1 MLSVVKYQHGR
12 RLRKKKIAILLKKIS
27 QHHTGSLTQ
36 KMQYEHECRGKER
49 PLYLLIY
56 MSLCS
61 FYSGFI
67 FEGLTVVMII
77 HKAEN

>member
-1 MLSVVKYQHGR
+1 
-12 RLRKKKIAILLKKIS
+12 
-27 QHHTGSLTQ
+27 
-36 KMQYEHECRGKER
+36 MQYEHECRGKER

-67 FEGLTVVMII
+67 SEGLTMVMII